1 LEGCH
6 DFYIVPT
13 HLGRTL
19 AISIIPR
26 RTPFGAFVSCQ
37 PGVSKLFGSAMNITG
52 NNTSEVGP
60 SNQPIVGFIKHLN
73 DNAFQ
78 GIAGVDITEVDRN
91 KGAHSSIRSIWEAC
105 DLSAGEFADQVAAYY
120 RRPRMTLGQLLA
132 APALVERFARRFL
145 REAMIFPFDAGGG
158 SYGLAVA
165 DPTDLAAQKGAEI
178 VLGSS
183 VTVAIASFEDIGA
196 ALFERLGSDED
207 RLASS
212 NVSAS
217 SALEESIDGLR
228 DLASGAPVV
237 RAVNDLVEKAVEL
250 RASDIHI
257 EPMRNGLTVRMR
269 VDGLLRTVPAPAHAL
284 PQALIS
290 RIKILAGLNIAERRL
305 PQDGAARLEAAG
317 LNLDVRVAIMPT
329 QHGESAVV
337 RLLPRDKGLL
347 DIAKLGLRP
356 HDERKLRQLLDLP
369 HGMIVITGPTGSGKT
384 TTLATMLSALNTPS
398 RKILTIEDPVEYE
411 IAGVNQSQVKP
422 AIGLTFASALRAFVR
437 QDPDVIMVGEIRDA
451 ETANIAIHA
460 ALTGHLVLT
469 TLHTETAIAAAPR
482 LLDLGVEA
490 FLLKSTLR
498 GVIGQ
503 RLVRVLCDRC
513 KSRKE
518 ISAADFDFDPRYE
531 ACGLSVGEAVFE
543 PTGCERCAG
552 VGYRGRVGVFEALE
566 VEGEVRSCIGQQI
579 DAIAL
584 DQAARRA
591 GLTTMMDDAIAKC
604 RDGVTTVAEALRVT
618 TAR

>member
-1 LEGCH
+1 
-6 DFYIVPT
+6 
-13 HLGRTL
+13 
-19 AISIIPR
+19 
-26 RTPFGAFVSCQ
+26 
-37 PGVSKLFGSAMNITG
+37 MNIAKSTAREIEAYG
-52 NNTSEVGP
+52 LT
-60 SNQPIVGFIKHLN
+60 IVGFMKHLN
-73 DNAFQ
+73 D
-78 GIAGVDITEVDRN
+78 GVFREPIKVNISEFDRKVGLDSNVDRV
-91 KGAHSSIRSIWEAC
+91 SIRSIWEGC
-105 DLSAGEFADQVAAYY
+105 DLSAGEFADEVATYY
-120 RRPRMTLGQLLA
+120 RLPRTTLPELLA
-132 APALVERFARRFL
+132 APSLVNNFTRRFL
-145 REAMIFPFDAGGG
+145 RETTIFPYDVGGG
-158 SYGLAVA
+158 RFGLAVA
-165 DPTDLAAQKGAEI
+165 DPSDLAAQRGAEI
-178 VLGSS
+178 VLGGP
-183 VTVAIASFEDIGA
+183 VTLSIASFEDIAA

-207 RLASS
+207 GASTSSPVLASG
-212 NVSAS
+212 
-217 SALEESIDGLR
+217 ALEESVDSLR

-237 RAVNDLVEKAVEL
+237 RAVNDLLEKAVEL

-269 VDGLLRTVPAPAHAL
+269 VDGLLRAMPAPAHAL

-329 QHGESAVV
+329 QHGETAVI
-337 RLLPRDKGLL
+337 RLLPRDRGLL
-347 DIAKLGLRP
+347 DIAKLGLRA
-356 HDERKLRQLLDLP
+356 HDERKLRRLIDLP

-411 IAGVNQSQVKP
+411 IAGINQSQVKP

-437 QDPDVIMVGEIRDA
+437 QDPDVIMVGEIRDG

-482 LLDLGVEA
+482 LLDLGVEG

-503 RLVRVLCDRC
+503 RLVRILCDRC
-513 KSRKE
+513 KVRKE
-518 ISAADFDFDPRYE
+518 ISATDFDADPRYE
-531 ACGLSVGEAVFE
+531 ACGLSVGDTVFE
-543 PTGCERCAG
+543 PRGCERCAG
-552 VGYRGRVGVFEALE
+552 IGYRGRVGVFETLE
-566 VEGEVRSCIGQQI
+566 VDGEVRSCVGQQI
-579 DAIAL
+579 DAVAL

-604 RDGVTTVAEALRVT
+604 REGVTTVAEALRVMM
-618 TAR
+618 AR